1 MTLAPSLA
9 SPAALF
15 RKLERESYRTYHS
28 RSRVH
33 KADNFFNFCVTA
45 HAMRDYFLEHLGKIH
60 KRDKDPFH
68 AEWNTE
74 PLLVA
79 IKDIANSSKHFQLR
93 DRVSGERK
101 AASTMGVRHRRSKFI
116 EIYSDGAGK
125 FDAIAAE
132 GQDISVK
139 LSDGTT
145 LPLHEFTH
153 GVMNYW
159 RDYLRQHGIKI
170 RRQSVSQLIGSAA

>member
-1 MTLAPSLA
+1 VTLAPSLT

-33 KADNFFNFCVTA
+33 KADHFFNFCVTA
-45 HAMRDYFLEHLGKIH
+45 HAMRDYVLERLGKIQA
-60 KRDKDPFH
+60 RDKEPFH
-68 AEWNTE
+68 AQWNTE

-79 IKDIANSSKHFQLR
+79 VRDIANSSKHFELR
-93 DRVSGERK
+93 DRTSGQRK
-101 AASTMGVRHRRSKFI
+101 AAATMRVRHRKSKFI
-116 EIYSDGAGK
+116 EVYTNGEGR
-125 FDAIAAE
+125 FDLVATE

-153 GVMNYW
+153 GIMNYW
-159 RDYLRQHGIKI
+159 RDYLRQHGIKV
-170 RRQSVSQLIGSAA
+170 RRQPLSQLIGSVA